1 MKLIPILNTIQLKIL
16 SSNLSFDTSISDS
29 TPTHLKNSETSST
42 KRIPDFIIVITPTRK
57 TIENAKTNSSEKYV
71 DIIYEKIKI
80 EKLKKNILQN
90 LLNRIKE
97 IFDSKFTTFKSKC
110 EKLAETSSVRDNK
123 QTDHLQNGLKTKIK
137 IIDQHLKSLNNLTKS
152 ELESKNNNIHEL
164 IDQTNDEE
172 KKLDTTQNNIKL
184 NPTLLKTNLMKRTVP
199 IVPRKLKNTLEKTKQ
214 IIRKINLNPRM

>member
-172 KKLDTTQNNIKL
+172 KKLDTTQNNINAKS
-184 NPTLLKTNLMKRTVP
+184 NTA
-199 IVPRKLKNTLEKTKQ
+199 KNKSDEKDSSDSTK
-214 IIRKINLNPRM
+214 KIKKHAGKNKANNSQNKFES